1 MTRSAKRIST
11 RGNKTKRT
19 ARFLTLFGFLTL
31 ALSVMLLHAMT
42 FREDSETLHALSALT
57 RLPPPALSAQPL
69 EPRIRPYRDYRD
81 HLYPK
86 MQPIDYLEFVY
97 AK

>member
-1 MTRSAKRIST
+1 M
-11 RGNKTKRT
+11 
-19 ARFLTLFGFLTL
+19 
-31 ALSVMLLHAMT
+31 LHAALYRT
-42 FREDSETLHALSALT
+42 DTASLHALSALT

-69 EPRIRPYRDYRD
+69 EPRIRLYRDYRD

-86 MQPIDYLEFVY
+86 MRPIDYLGFVY